1 MRPQTGVATAPVE
14 VAAAVIERGDGSFL
28 LAQRPDGK
36 PYAGYWEFP
45 GGKIEIGETPRAAL
59 ARELEEE
66 LGIVVESAYPWITR
80 TYAYTHATV
89 RLHFFRVVKW
99 QGEPHGREQQAFAWQ
114 RAQSTTVAPMLPANA
129 PVLAALALPNVYA
142 ISNAGELGVVEF
154 LARLDAALERGLKL
168 IQFREK
174 AMPENAAKAL
184 FDEVLRRA
192 RARGARVLVNSAH
205 VFAGDSTADGLHLTA
220 ADLAAAPARPASGL
234 CAASCHDEAEL
245 ARATALACD
254 FVVLGPVKA
263 TASHPGGR
271 TLGWPGFDGIAR
283 DSPVPVYALGGMQES
298 DLAPAWESGAHGV
311 AMMRSIWR

>member
-1 MRPQTGVATAPVE
+1 MRPQTEVATAPIK

-28 LAQRPDGK
+28 LAQRPEGK

-114 RAQSTTVAPMLPANA
+114 RAQATTVAPMLPANA

-142 ISNAGELGVVEF
+142 ISNAAELGAAEF
-154 LARLDAALERGLKL
+154 LSRLDAALKRGLRL

-174 AMPENAAKAL
+174 AMPAAAVKPL

-192 RARGARVLVNSAH
+192 HMHGARVLVNSTHA
-205 VFAGDSTADGLHLTA
+205 FAGAFAADGVHLTG
-220 ADLAAAPARPASGL
+220 ADLAAATARPATGL
-234 CAASCHDEAEL
+234 CAASCHGQAEL
-245 ARATALACD
+245 ERATALSCD

-263 TASHPGGR
+263 TASHPGRR
-271 TLGWPGFDGIAR
+271 TLGWPGFGDIAS
-283 DSPVPVYALGGMQES
+283 DSPLPVYALGGMQES
-298 DLAPAWESGAHGV
+298 DLAPAWECGAHGV
-311 AMMRSIWR
+311 AMMRSIWG

>member
-1 MRPQTGVATAPVE
+1 MRPRTEVATAPVE

-45 GGKIEIGETPRAAL
+45 GGKIEIDETPRAAL

-89 RLHFFRVVKW
+89 RLHFFRVVQW

-114 RAQSTTVAPMLPANA
+114 RAQATTVAPMLPANA
-129 PVLAALALPNVYA
+129 PVLAALALPNVYGV
-142 ISNAGELGVVEF
+142 SNAGELGVAEF
-154 LARLDAALERGLKL
+154 LARLDAALKCGLRL
-168 IQFREK
+168 VQFREK
-174 AMPENAAKAL
+174 AMPENAAKVL

-192 RARGARVLVNSAH
+192 HAHGARVLANSAH
-205 VFAGDSTADGLHLTA
+205 AFAGGSAADGLHLTA
-220 ADLAAAPARPASGL
+220 ADLATATARPATGL
-234 CAASCHDEAEL
+234 CAASCHDRTEL
-245 ARATALACD
+245 ERATALGCD
-254 FVVLGPVKA
+254 FVVLGPVNA
-263 TASHPGGR
+263 TASHPGAR
-271 TLGWPGFDGIAR
+271 TLGWPGFGDIAR
-283 DSPVPVYALGGMQES
+283 DSPLPVYALGGMHED
-298 DLAPAWESGAHGV
+298 DLAPAWECGAHGV